1 MGLLAFF
8 VLIVV
13 PALEIF
19 VFVQVAHLVG
29 LGWALLLVLAFSLL
43 GISVM
48 RRAGSSWWR
57 ALRGPATAGGV
68 TVVNRPD
75 GTGAARA
82 ALLFLAG
89 LLLFLPGFITDVLGL
104 VLLLPPVR
112 ALLQTATAAWFV
124 RRFTA
129 VDGPGGMRIWT
140 RRTGVVRGD
149 VVREDGSARADRRP
163 PGQLPG

>member
-57 ALRGPATAGGV
+57 S
-68 TVVNRPD
+68 
-75 GTGAARA
+75 GAA
-82 ALLFLAG
+82 
-89 LLLFLPGFITDVLGL
+89 P
-104 VLLLPPVR
+104 
-112 ALLQTATAAWFV
+112 
-124 RRFTA
+124 
-129 VDGPGGMRIWT
+129 GPGSCAGT
-140 RRTGVVRGD
+140 SSGRTVRP
-149 VVREDGSARADRRP
+149 APTADHRKTA
-163 PGQLPG
+163 

>member
-1 MGLLAFF
+1 MGLLAFV
-8 VLIVV
+8 VLIVI
-13 PALEIF
+13 PALEIY

-29 LGWALLLVLAFSLL
+29 LGWAFLFVLAFSLL
-43 GISVM
+43 GLYVM

-57 ALRGPATAGGV
+57 ALRGAASADGA

-75 GTGAARA
+75 GTRAARA

-89 LLLFLPGFITDVLGL
+89 LLLFLPGFITDVVGL

-129 VDGPGGMRIWT
+129 VDGPGGVRIWT
-140 RRTGVVRGD
+140 RPARVVRGD

-163 PGQLPG
+163 PDQLPG